1 MSRRRSRRER
11 ICKHVTTSSNIASSS
26 STYFHANVDAI
37 LEHILGPIV
46 IEVLIKAVLAKGTKR
61 FPWVLC
67 CRILEMPRLHVN
79 HDIGELFDDTYRQGN
94 LDILCLYAAMAV
106 SFPSSPSFQNL
117 ELGVINFEGA
127 RHMGHFLVLEELARS
142 PDLFAGSRH

>member
-1 MSRRRSRRER
+1 MLSRTNL
-11 ICKHVTTSSNIASSS
+11 KHVVANFNIASSS
-26 STYFHANVDAI
+26 STYFHANVDTS
-37 LEHILGPIV
+37 LEHILGSIV
-46 IEVLIKAVLAKGTKR
+46 VEVLIKAVLAKGTKR
-61 FPWVLC
+61 FLWVLC
-67 CRILEMPRLHVN
+67 RGILEMPRLHVN
-79 HDIGELFDDTYRQGN
+79 PDVGELFDDTYRQGN
-94 LDILCLYAAMAV
+94 LDILCLYAAMAI